1 MRHYDIVLLIHPNHS
16 DDIGSIVEKQ
26 KESLTAAGADVYRVE
41 DWGRKK
47 LYYPIC
53 DQAKAHFI
61 CFSVQMDGSQLDSL
75 KMGYKLNDLVI
86 RHLIITTSDKYTDAS
101 PMVIAEKHD
110 GSRKQ
115 LIAALENHPERMLF
129 KNIGFCQEH
138 ISSYSGRISPRR
150 QTLLNSQDQKKLTL
164 AVKLNRFLGLLPF
177 CDKHNN

>member
-1 MRHYDIVLLIHPNHS
+1 
-16 DDIGSIVEKQ
+16 
-26 KESLTAAGADVYRVE
+26 
-41 DWGRKK
+41 
-47 LYYPIC
+47 
-53 DQAKAHFI
+53 
-61 CFSVQMDGSQLDSL
+61 
-75 KMGYKLNDLVI
+75 
-86 RHLIITTSDKYTDAS
+86 
-101 PMVIAEKHD
+101 MVIAEKHD

-138 ISSYSGRISPRR
+138 ISAYSGRISPRR